1 MSHSKKIRK
10 ALAMSENPVIDS
22 IEFDDIDHSD
32 YPDFCDAFISYAEI
46 GGKPMTGIEL
56 DKLND
61 DRDFVYEKLME
72 YIF

>member
-10 ALAMSENPVIDS
+10 ALAMSEPIINS

-32 YPDFCDAFISYAEI
+32 CPDFCDAFISYAEI
-46 GGKPMTGIEL
+46 NGRPMTDIEL
-56 DKLND
+56 DRLNN
-61 DRDFVYEKLME
+61 DRDFVHGKLME